1 MGPDVR
7 RNLQVNQDG
16 DQGVQEADK
25 MGWPGELS
33 DPSSPLGLGVTN
45 GSNGEQ
51 NNMDIIQTSQQKRGE
66 HHLAEGK
73 GDSGATN
80 TGSDDGGG
88 RGEWNKTSQQKSG
101 ELSLPESDK

>member
-1 MGPDVR
+1 MGPDVLK
-7 RNLQVNQDG
+7 NLQAKQDG
-16 DQGVQEADK
+16 LEGQEAAEN

-51 NNMDIIQTSQQKRGE
+51 NNMDIIATSQQKRGE

-73 GDSGATN
+73 GDKGGTN
-80 TGSDDGGG
+80 TSSDNGGG
-88 RGEWNKTSQQKSG
+88 RGEWNKTSQQKRD
-101 ELSLPESDK
+101 EHATPESGD